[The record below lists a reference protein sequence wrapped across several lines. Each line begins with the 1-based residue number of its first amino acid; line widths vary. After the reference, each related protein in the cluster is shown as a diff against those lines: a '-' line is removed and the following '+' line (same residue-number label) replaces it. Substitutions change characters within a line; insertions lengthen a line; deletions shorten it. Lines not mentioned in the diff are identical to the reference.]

1 MDKATRDL
9 WEKYGINPEEREREI
24 LSEFNSEVLATEL
37 AYKLKLERRFEKG
50 LSENF
55 DSIKH
60 YINGRYRQPVIFV
73 GLRPK
78 IEEAISCLIMNAD
91 TAGITI
97 TNLILERLLKVA
109 LITDMVGLDR
119 MKVHQWNEAYSKAHA
134 KFASKVMG
142 ETIPMCRKRGLVTL
156 EEEIE
161 LNEYREMIR
170 NGFSHFDVDQILKE
184 KEDMV
189 TMFHSKFSNPD
200 DITPVDLNIKTIPSL
215 QDYHVADFAKTYSHV
230 YFDYVHELIIK
241 IERRLQEKYHKRLE
255 YEQNIKK
262 HRNQ

>member
-1 MDKATRDL
+1 MDKATRDV
-9 WEKYGINPEEREREI
+9 WEKYGINPEERKREI

-37 AYKLKLERRFEKG
+37 AYKLKLEEKFKRG

-55 DSIKH
+55 DNVKR
-60 YINGRYRQPVIFV
+60 YINGRQKQPVIFL

-78 IEEAISCLIMNAD
+78 IEEAISCLIMNSN
-91 TAGITI
+91 TACITI
-97 TNLILERLLKVA
+97 TNLILERLLKLA
-109 LITDMVGLDR
+109 LITDMVGLNN
-119 MKVHQWNEAYSKAHA
+119 MKVQEWNEAYAKAHA

-156 EEEIE
+156 EEEVE

-184 KEDMV
+184 KEDIV

-215 QDYHVADFAKTYSHV
+215 QDYHVSDFAESNSHF
-230 YFDYVHELIIK
+230 YFDFVHELIIK
-241 IERRLQEKYHKRLE
+241 IEWRLQEKYHKKLE
-255 YEQNIKK
+255 HEQKIKNIQN
-262 HRNQ
+262 R